1 MALDRL
7 LPWAAVALEL
17 PGATPEQY
25 DLIDDVSHAYDPD
38 GHAGHYW
45 DRIPDRL
52 VADLCT
58 AVAIGRERRPA
69 RTAAP
74 GNDMNQRR
82 GRGGHQ
88 PGPRRQ
94 G

>member
-7 LPWAAVALEL
+7 LPWAALALEL

-25 DLIDDVSHAYDPD
+25 DLIDDVSYAYDPD
-38 GHAGHYW
+38 GHAGHHW

-58 AVAIGRERRPA
+58 AVWQLAENGGQRERRHPA
-69 RTAAP
+69 TT
-74 GNDMNQRR
+74 
-82 GRGGHQ
+82 
-88 PGPRRQ
+88 
-94 G
+94 